1 MVFIGMDHG
10 TTGISFCL
18 MSADGKIIDIF
29 KIDRE
34 DSKSGKVS
42 AIDELSKRVDLSSV
56 KLMAITY
63 AMGDGF
69 NKILP
74 IEKVENRGILSIEGA
89 GKVTGG
95 GTSVFSEL
103 ENSNIPTIMI
113 PGLHKDSTSLNEL
126 FNAAYSHQASPEKV
140 SISFN
145 AFKETGWK
153 NFIVAD
159 ISSNSVDILIENS
172 RIKGAMDACI
182 GAMGIV
188 HGPIDLEMIREIDEG
203 KKTANECFSYA
214 GAIKI
219 AGIDGK
225 VANMKDQLLEN
236 YKNGDKKAGLA
247 IDTLIMTVAMEIA
260 GLDVVCENDI
270 EGIVLTG
277 SIGSATEPFNFKN
290 EINRYFKN
298 KYELKII
305 SKESGAIGAA
315 QIAQAVY
322 DGEDNI
328 MGIDVEF

>member
-18 MSADGKIIDIF
+18 MSQDGEVIDIF

-34 DSKSGKVS
+34 DSKSGRVS
-42 AIDELSKRVDLSSV
+42 ALDELSKRIDLNSV

-74 IEKVENRGILSIEGA
+74 IEKVHDRGILSINGA

-103 ENSNIPTIMI
+103 ENSDIPTIMI
-113 PGLHKDSTSLNEL
+113 PGLHKDSTSLSKL

-140 SISFN
+140 SISYN
-145 AFKETGWK
+145 AFKETGWE
-153 NFIVAD
+153 NYIVAD
-159 ISSNSVDILIENS
+159 ISSNSVDILIEDGK
-172 RIKGAMDACI
+172 IKGAMDACI

-188 HGPIDLEMIREIDEG
+188 HGPLDLEMIRDIDEG
-203 KKTANECFSYA
+203 RRTANECFSHA

-219 AGIDGK
+219 ACIDGK
-225 VANMKDQLLEN
+225 VANMKNQLLEN
-236 YKNGDKKAGLA
+236 YENGDEKAKLA

-260 GLDVVCENDI
+260 GLDVVCEKDI

-277 SIGSATEPFNFKN
+277 SVGSATEPFNFKE

-315 QIAQAVY
+315 QIAKAVY
-322 DGEDNI
+322 NGEDNI
-328 MGIDVEF
+328 LGIEVDY